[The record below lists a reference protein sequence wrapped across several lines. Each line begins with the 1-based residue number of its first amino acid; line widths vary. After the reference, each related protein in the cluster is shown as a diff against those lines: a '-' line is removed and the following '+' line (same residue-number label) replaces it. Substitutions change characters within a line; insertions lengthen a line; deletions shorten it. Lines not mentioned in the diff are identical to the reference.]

1 MQYIKHYY
9 VNDVTGEYMTTTND
23 APAKRHP
30 TKEIPGL
37 GVKFWSHDPDGID
50 VCVSE
55 VEADQITIPDQEVD
69 GKFAVKVITK
79 DQYNSLILLQK
90 EINTIITELY
100 PEGFQGGVTES
111 ESLDAELVTNLETKQ
126 QELKDLI
133 NSF

>member
-30 TKEIPGL
+30 VKEIPGL

-55 VEADQITIPDQEVD
+55 VEADQITVTDQEVD
-69 GKFAVKVITK
+69 GKFAVKTITEE
-79 DQYNSLILLQK
+79 QYNSLILLQK
-90 EINTIITELY
+90 
-100 PEGFQGGVTES
+100 
-111 ESLDAELVTNLETKQ
+111 
-126 QELKDLI
+126 
-133 NSF
+133 

>member
-55 VEADQITIPDQEVD
+55 VEADQITITDQEVD
-69 GKFAVKVITK
+69 DKFAVKVITE
-79 DQYNSLILLQK
+79 DQYNLLILLQK
-90 EINTIITELY
+90 EINTIVTELY
-100 PEGFQGGVTES
+100 PEGFQGGATES

>member
-30 TKEIPGL
+30 IKEIPGL
-37 GVKFWSHDPDGID
+37 NVKFWSHDPDGID

-55 VEADQITIPDQEVD
+55 VEADQITITDQEVD
-69 GKFAVKVITK
+69 GKFAVKAIK
-79 DQYNSLILLQK
+79 DTQYNSLIALQK
-90 EINTIITELY
+90 EINTIATELY
-100 PEGFQGGVTES
+100 PEGLHSGTTES
-111 ESLDAELVTNLETKQ
+111 ESLDAELVTNLEIKQ